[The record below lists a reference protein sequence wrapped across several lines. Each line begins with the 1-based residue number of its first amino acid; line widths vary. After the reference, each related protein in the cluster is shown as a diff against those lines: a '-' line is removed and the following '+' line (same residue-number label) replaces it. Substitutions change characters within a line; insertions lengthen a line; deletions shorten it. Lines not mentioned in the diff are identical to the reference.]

1 MLRGEYGGCIVT
13 VADKGN
19 GSHQKAR
26 PSPEGLQVWP
36 SHAFLAESGSAYICP
51 KGPVPVVKASIQ
63 SSASRAIS
71 ALLCSTLGA
80 ADQRA
85 AKKRG

>member
-1 MLRGEYGGCIVT
+1 MLCGESGGCIVT

-51 KGPVPVVKASIQ
+51 EGPVPVGKGQYPALSKQ
-63 SSASRAIS
+63 SNFSSSLQHIV
-71 ALLCSTLGA
+71 CC
-80 ADQRA
+80 
-85 AKKRG
+85 